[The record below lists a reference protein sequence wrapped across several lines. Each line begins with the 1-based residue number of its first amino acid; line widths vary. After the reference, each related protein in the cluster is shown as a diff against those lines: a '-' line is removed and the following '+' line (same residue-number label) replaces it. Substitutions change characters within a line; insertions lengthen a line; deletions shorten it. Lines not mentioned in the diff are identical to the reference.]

1 MFQIE
6 EVVIE
11 EPLWP
16 DVLED
21 QYTVSEDGN
30 RKETIV
36 GQGGRWLERNEIKQI
51 MKAIMVNQTLWG
63 QMGHFKDFIFF
74 FLFFFPTLEVCFCF
88 VLFFKAELCNDLI
101 YFLEIF
107 CFCF

>member
-1 MFQIE
+1 MQVSGKRMFQIE

-36 GQGGRWLERNEIKQI
+36 GQGLIPLLKQA
-51 MKAIMVNQTLWG
+51 K
-63 QMGHFKDFIFF
+63 
-74 FLFFFPTLEVCFCF
+74 
-88 VLFFKAELCNDLI
+88 
-101 YFLEIF
+101 
-107 CFCF
+107 

>member
-88 VLFFKAELCNDLI
+88 VFFFSKQSCVMI
-101 YFLEIF
+101 
-107 CFCF
+107 

>member
-6 EVVIE
+6 EVVIA

-74 FLFFFPTLEVCFCF
+74 FLFFSPLWKFVF
-88 VLFFKAELCNDLI
+88 VLFF
-101 YFLEIF
+101 FF
-107 CFCF
+107 QSRVV

>member
-6 EVVIE
+6 EVVIA

-21 QYTVSEDGN
+21 QYMVSEDGN

-36 GQGGRWLERNEIKQI
+36 GQGGRGLERNEIKQI
-51 MKAIMVNQTLWG
+51 MVTL
-63 QMGHFKDFIFF
+63 F
-74 FLFFFPTLEVCFCF
+74 
-88 VLFFKAELCNDLI
+88 
-101 YFLEIF
+101 
-107 CFCF
+107 